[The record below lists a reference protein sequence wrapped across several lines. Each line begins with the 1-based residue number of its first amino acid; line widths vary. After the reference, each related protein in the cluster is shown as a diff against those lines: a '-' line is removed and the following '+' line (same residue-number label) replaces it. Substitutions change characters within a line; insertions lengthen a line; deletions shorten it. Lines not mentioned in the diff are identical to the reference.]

1 MTEQHPADL
10 RRANDV
16 CALASHLSRL
26 GHVVSSQLRLVGGAR
41 GWGGYGGGGGGHS
54 STATQR
60 PLKACS
66 GSPAR

>member
-1 MTEQHPADL
+1 MTELHPADL
-10 RRANDV
+10 HCANDV
-16 CALASHLSRL
+16 CAIASRLSQL
-26 GHVVSSQLRLVGGAR
+26 GHVVSSQLRLGDGERVC
-41 GWGGYGGGGGGHS
+41 GWVRGGHS